1 MSRGSEPAEISYTEI
16 VTESDMAI
24 CFKDG
29 PDKFW
34 IPKSVIEEHD
44 EEDKIV
50 CVAAW
55 FAEKEGLV

>member
-1 MSRGSEPAEISYTEI
+1 MSRGDETAEISYTEI

-34 IPKSVIEEHD
+34 IPKSVIKDHD

-50 CVAAW
+50 HVATW